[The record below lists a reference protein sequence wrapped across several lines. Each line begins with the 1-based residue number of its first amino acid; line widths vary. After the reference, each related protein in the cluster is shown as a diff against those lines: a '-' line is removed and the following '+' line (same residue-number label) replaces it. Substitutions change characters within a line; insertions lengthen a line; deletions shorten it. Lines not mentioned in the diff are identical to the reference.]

1 MAKIDLDQLRG
12 LFLTAMDA
20 GFDLAAER
28 AAEAILAR
36 SDTAAE
42 DRWEAW
48 SFLEARVTSSVKRLE
63 IIGHLRELAKELKVS
78 DGMIDIAELRIR
90 LQRGDQADIMRLLE
104 HLRRDHSRDQRVL
117 EALAEVLVEA
127 GVDLSALAGQGMPAG
142 AAGMPAAAAPA
153 ASPGGIWTPGSPQPG
168 PSGEKK
174 TIWTPN

>member
-1 MAKIDLDQLRG
+1 
-12 LFLTAMDA
+12 
-20 GFDLAAER
+20 
-28 AAEAILAR
+28 
-36 SDTAAE
+36 
-42 DRWEAW
+42 
-48 SFLEARVTSSVKRLE
+48 
-63 IIGHLRELAKELKVS
+63 
-78 DGMIDIAELRIR
+78 MIDIAELRIR

-142 AAGMPAAAAPA
+142 GPGMPAAAPA